1 MGVSLT
7 ARALYSAGRVMDWGM
22 ASRDF
27 HRVSTDVRAWLGGV
41 VGTGDGYAAW
51 TRRNALRRW
60 GLVALVLL
68 AFVAIAIGGYAIG
81 ASQVGDGDSAR
92 QAGADAG
99 EQRGAALGTRE
110 GYGKAFRSAR
120 EQAFGPAYRDA
131 YRAAYLGAFDRADL
145 AAPGHVPVSGP

>member
-1 MGVSLT
+1 
-7 ARALYSAGRVMDWGM
+7 MDRGM

-41 VGTGDGYAAW
+41 VGSGDGYAVW

-81 ASQVGDGDSAR
+81 ASQAGDVDRPDRRERMRVSSA
-92 QAGADAG
+92 GP
-99 EQRGAALGTRE
+99 
-110 GYGKAFRSAR
+110 RSA
-120 EQAFGPAYRDA
+120 PARVTG
-131 YRAAYLGAFDRADL
+131 RR
-145 AAPGHVPVSGP
+145 SGPPASRRSDPRTATPTGRPTSTRSIAPISRHPITYR